1 MSNLN
6 NNSKHKVKIENV
18 SIPDLIKSAV
28 IGEMDIPEFQRS
40 FVWKPDQVRDF
51 AESICNNYPIGSLL
65 CWNNPEYMDS
75 KQTVV
80 IHQREWIIDGQQRV
94 TALCLIVGRKP
105 YWYKDKDWKVDF
117 NKYETWVDIT
127 SPIDELVFETR
138 RAYQY
143 ASKKWISLREIIK
156 RNDKDLLKYVS
167 ECKNILPKK
176 YNMISESMISEIFIS
191 IRKKFEGNKII
202 SPYCLPKNII
212 NHDLESVATIFTR
225 LNAGGTPVK
234 ETDTILAY
242 ISSIHKGWVKRE
254 FLPFQESIEETGF
267 DFDASIIVRTI
278 TGIGTGKTRI
288 KEVPKSWWKDSY
300 SFSESWRK
308 TKNAIR
314 HITKLLQNNYGIIS
328 SDLLP
333 TKNALIPLFV
343 LHAKYDSVKFKERK
357 AIYWYLLATWY
368 QRFGGASST
377 TLDEDIRTIN
387 KSRSFTGAIKALV
400 QNVDDDVTDEITQ
413 EELTERH
420 TNGFLRLIYYMAA
433 NENGIYDPIN
443 KIKIGYNKKKGDAN
457 IGYQPEWHHI
467 FPRAYLKKNGQ
478 NLSADEIN
486 EFTNIMI
493 LGSKSNQAIGKKAPK
508 DYLREYNMKN
518 EFLHQQFIPVQ
529 IKKQSAFH
537 YRRFIKQRSKILA
550 KKLTNYLQ
558 GLNK

>member
-1 MSNLN
+1 MTGQN
-6 NNSKHKVKIENV
+6 NNSEHIVKIENV
-18 SIPDLIKSAV
+18 SIPDLVKAAV
-28 IGEMDIPEFQRS
+28 IGDMDIPEFQRS
-40 FVWKPDQVRDF
+40 FVWKPDQVRDL
-51 AESICNNYPIGSLL
+51 AESISNNYPIGSLL
-65 CWNNPEYMDS
+65 CWSNPEYMDS
-75 KQTVV
+75 RQTVV
-80 IHQREWIIDGQQRV
+80 SHQREWIIDGQQRV
-94 TALCLIVGRKP
+94 TALCFIVGRKP
-105 YWYKDKDWKVDF
+105 HWYKDKDWKFDF

-138 RAYQY
+138 RSYPY
-143 ASKKWISLREIIK
+143 ASKRWISIREIIK
-156 RNDKDLLKYVS
+156 RSDNDLYKFVS
-167 ECKNILPKK
+167 ECKKLLPKK
-176 YNMISESMISEIFIS
+176 FNMISESIISDIFLL
-191 IRKKFEGNKII
+191 IRNKFEENNSI
-202 SPYCLPKNII
+202 SAYCLPKNVI

-242 ISSIHKGWVKRE
+242 ISTIHKGWVKKE

-288 KEVPKSWWKDSY
+288 KEVPKAWWKDSNK
-300 SFSESWRK
+300 FSESWKK
-308 TKNAIR
+308 TKDAIR
-314 HITKLLQNNYGIIS
+314 FITKLLQNNYGIIT

-343 LHAKYDSVKFKERK
+343 LHSKYGSTKFKERK

-387 KSRSFTGAIKALV
+387 KSRSFTGAIRALV
-400 QNVDDDVTDEITQ
+400 ENIDDDVTDEIQ
-413 EELTERH
+413 QDDFEERH
-420 TNGFLRLIYYMAA
+420 TDRFLRLLYYMAA
-433 NENGIYDPIN
+433 NENRIYDPIN

-467 FPRAYLKKNGQ
+467 FPRAYLKKNGK
-478 NLSADEIN
+478 NMGVDEIN
-486 EFTNIMI
+486 AFANIMI

-508 DYLREYNMKN
+508 DYLREYNVKN

-529 IKKQSAFH
+529 IKKQSAYH
-537 YRRFIKQRSKILA
+537 YRSFIKQRSKILA
-550 KKLTNYLQ
+550 KQLTNYLQ